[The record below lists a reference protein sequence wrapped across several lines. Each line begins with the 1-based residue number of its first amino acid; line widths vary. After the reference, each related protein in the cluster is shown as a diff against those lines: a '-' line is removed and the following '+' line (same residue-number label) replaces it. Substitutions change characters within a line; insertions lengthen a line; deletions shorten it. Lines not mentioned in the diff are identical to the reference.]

1 MTCSN
6 DHGVDKVLANRGGY
20 TYIMESASV
29 DYEVE
34 EVHRILIISTFLAF
48 QAARNCRLTQVDK
61 MFWPV
66 GYGLAL
72 AKGDGD
78 DEYGDQGLTGRVR
91 VGLGNLTRVFRVRYG
106 RVGYESGIGRIWLGI
121 GLNIAIK

>member
-6 DHGVDKVLANRGGY
+6 DHGVDKVLANRGGF

-34 EVHRILIISTFLAF
+34 EVHRIRIISTFLAF

-72 AKGDGD
+72 AKGDGE
-78 DEYGDQGLTGRVR
+78 DEYGRRAEVWVILQASGKTNSAS
-91 VGLGNLTRVFRVRYG
+91 GNL
-106 RVGYESGIGRIWLGI
+106 S
-121 GLNIAIK
+121 